1 MHQLLAVPKA
11 LETFIGNE
19 DSMDIIRAVIDSQP
33 EDSGLFYTELI
44 HIPCSCAQAG
54 ISRLSADWI

>member
-1 MHQLLAVPKA
+1 
-11 LETFIGNE
+11 
-19 DSMDIIRAVIDSQP
+19 MDIIRAVIDSHP